1 MAVKNPLWFWGAFLL
16 FFALMFAVG
25 LPVMMYGQASYPVPL
40 DARVA
45 PAWALTMLAV
55 SLCLWLGL
63 LYVYVDTLVL
73 AGVRSVRRMH
83 DILTRGEPRNALIE
97 QVVSL
102 PGGVDGF
109 PQLRLRLAFDNLS
122 GTPISDELVLVDSK
136 PMQRRYEVGRT
147 LPARSSRSPGPY
159 PNMSLEGGTP
169 EINSSTLW
177 LRASIGVLF
186 VAVVASA
193 YGVAWQLQN
202 DGLGWTF
209 LSLGH
214 PLLICPLVLWVFVVG
229 IRLLMRRLQ
238 ADAAVNAL
246 KYRGVGTVAI
256 IDDVRQTGAF
266 FNEQPQVEF
275 QLRFNDVAG
284 QPQRAVIR
292 RYVPLIDL
300 ATIPRDTMQI
310 LYDPKNPSRVQMDQD
325 AARRAWLGATGAG

>member
-16 FFALMFAVG
+16 FFALIFAVG
-25 LPVMMYGQASYPVPL
+25 VPVMMYGQASYPVPL
-40 DARVA
+40 EARIA

-55 SLCLWLGL
+55 SVGLWLGL
-63 LYVYVDTLVL
+63 LYVYMDTLVL

-97 QVVSL
+97 QVVCL

-122 GTPISDELVLVDSK
+122 GTPITDELVLLDSK

-147 LPARSSRSPGPY
+147 LPARLSRSPGPY

-169 EINSSTLW
+169 ENNHSTLW

-193 YGVAWQLQN
+193 YGVAWHLQN

-209 LSLGH
+209 FKPWASAADLSAGAVGVRRWH
-214 PLLICPLVLWVFVVG
+214 TTVDAPAASGCGGQCAEVSRRGRRCHHRRRTADRCVFQRTAAGGVP
-229 IRLLMRRLQ
+229 
-238 ADAAVNAL
+238 AAVYRCGRTAAARGDPAL
-246 KYRGVGTVAI
+246 
-256 IDDVRQTGAF
+256 
-266 FNEQPQVEF
+266 
-275 QLRFNDVAG
+275 
-284 QPQRAVIR
+284 RAV
-292 RYVPLIDL
+292 D
-300 ATIPRDTMQI
+300 
-310 LYDPKNPSRVQMDQD
+310 
-325 AARRAWLGATGAG
+325 